1 MAELEIIK
9 HNDILFRD
17 LLRAITVKNVAWPH
31 PVDSQLKWIID
42 NIRPEDLH
50 VFLKENGEDLAYMT
64 LSPVIVTVNGVDT
77 SFMGIGCVCSAKH
90 GIGLGKQLMESVNK
104 WLYNN
109 NHKGLLFCKKELIL
123 FYRKYG
129 WNLIEPAR
137 VFFTTPHDG
146 VYTMSYNCEGIKK
159 IEYKDR
165 LF

>member
-1 MAELEIIK
+1 MTELEIIK

-17 LLRAITVKNVAWPH
+17 LLRAIAVKNVSWPH
-31 PVDSQLKWIID
+31 PVESQVKWVID
-42 NIRPEDLH
+42 NMQPEDLH
-50 VFLKENGEDLAYMT
+50 VFLKEKGEDLAYMT
-64 LSPVIVTVNGVDT
+64 LSPVIATVNGVNT

-90 GIGLGKQLMESVNK
+90 GVGLGKQLMESVNK

-123 FYRKYG
+123 FYKKYG
-129 WNLIEPAR
+129 WSLIEPAR

-146 VYTMSYNCEGIKK
+146 VYTMFYNFEGIKK